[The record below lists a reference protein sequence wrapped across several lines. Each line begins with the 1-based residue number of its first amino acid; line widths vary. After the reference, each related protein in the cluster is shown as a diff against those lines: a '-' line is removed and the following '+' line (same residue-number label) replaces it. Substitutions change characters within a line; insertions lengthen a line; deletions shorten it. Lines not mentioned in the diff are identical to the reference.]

1 MHPIVLRGART
12 HCLRGVDLDLRP
24 GELVVITGRSGAGK
38 SSLAF
43 DTLYS
48 EGQRRFVESFSPYAR
63 QFLERLERPPV
74 DRLDPVAAGVA
85 VDRKAPIK
93 SSRSTLATM
102 ADLEAYLSALFLREA
117 TPRCPDCDVLAE
129 RRDPDASAAQAIETL
144 SGERAIVTYPSHVS
158 DAEHYLEV
166 REELA
171 KEGYR
176 RLLLDGE
183 ARDLDA
189 IRPTEALA
197 GGGRID
203 VVVDRVTIG
212 KRGRRRIASALEAAW
227 RLGEGRADLHVMDAA
242 AAKRVPVA
250 RGLACP
256 RCARSFASPSSGMFS
271 YESPV
276 GACDTCRGFGR
287 VLGIDWRKVVPDPS
301 LSLSERAIKPW
312 AGPKAS
318 RDRRL
323 LARYCTEH
331 GIPMDVPWAELSD
344 AQRETVL
351 QGEGEKRGQR
361 YPGVRAWFDWLQ
373 TKQYKMHVRVFLARY
388 RAYDVCPDCDGKRLG
403 PESLMYEV
411 DGLDLGD
418 WHRLELRH
426 ARERLARLETE
437 GHGAIARAELERRLG
452 YLERVGLG
460 YLTLDRQ
467 ARILSGGEA
476 QRVSL
481 TAALGTSLTG
491 ALFVLDEPTV
501 GLHPTDLEPLVDAMK
516 ELARRDN
523 VVLVVEHDA
532 RVIEAADRVVE
543 LGPGSGRD
551 GGRVVFDGTPA
562 EARAHGGATARALEP
577 LPKPPKQTKRADK
590 GELVVVGAREN
601 NLAIDELAIPLGGI
615 VALCGPS
622 GSGKSTLAETILHR
636 AVARGLGDFRGEPPG
651 RYERIE
657 GLAQLSAV
665 RLVDQ
670 SPLGRT
676 SRGNAATYTGAWTRI
691 RARFAATPEAEARE
705 IGPGHF
711 SFNVAG
717 GRCEACSGE
726 GAETVEMQFLAD
738 VRLVCPACKG
748 RRFRE
753 EVLEVRVAGAN
764 VAEMLETTVDRAL
777 EIFEDEG
784 AIVKALEPV
793 AQLGLGYLP
802 LGQPLSTLS
811 GGEAQR
817 LKLARALREV
827 GSGTLLI
834 LDEPSAG
841 LHPSEV
847 ERLDGA
853 LRQLTSE
860 GSTVVVID
868 HDPAVIMGAD
878 WCIELGPGAGSDGG
892 RVVAACTPA
901 ALSRRKTRTGAALR
915 RAMDGPTADGP
926 PAPPMPAPTRA
937 IEVHGAR
944 EHNLANID
952 VAIPHGELVVVTGPS
967 GSGKSSLAFDVVFA
981 EGQRRFLE
989 TLTPYARQFLP
1000 VMPRPDVDRVDGV
1013 PPSVALEQRTSRAG
1027 VNSTVA
1033 TVTEI
1038 AHYLRL
1044 LYAKVG
1050 VMHCPDCDVPVAS
1063 ASGDVLFS
1071 RLRERKGNVQLRA
1084 PVVRARKG
1092 VYYDVFNAAHRAGVA
1107 LAICDGEVID
1117 TDAPPKLKKSK
1128 EHSIDL
1134 ILYEGPARA
1143 TPREAFDRALGFA
1156 QGQVVLATAGSTTPS
1171 DADELWSTSRTC
1183 PSCHRSLP
1191 ELDPR
1196 WFSFN
1201 TKQGRCRPCEGSGF
1215 SGGAAAFREAL
1226 DASADEEGPVLVRCP
1241 ACEGSRLA
1249 PIPRAVRLFGERY
1262 HEASAASVAGMLDM
1276 VQSDAFR
1283 ASFTGD
1289 RALIADAPL
1298 TELERRLAFID
1309 QVGLGYLGLDR
1320 RARTLSGGEMQR
1332 LRLAAQLGAGLTGAL
1347 YVLDEPTIGLH
1358 PRDTGRLLDNLR
1370 ALVDTGSTVL
1380 VVEHDADCIR
1390 AADRLV
1396 DLGPRGGRGGGH
1408 VMAVGPPDE
1417 VLKSE
1422 LSPTATAIAE
1432 EATMYRRR
1440 EQLGP
1445 AEHRLSLAG
1454 ARANNLRGEDV
1465 TLPLERMVVVA
1476 GVSGSGKSTLVS
1488 HVLHPAV
1495 REALGRVTRPPGAFE
1510 AIDFPEAIVQRCIA
1524 VDQSPIGRTSRSVP
1538 ATYLDVW
1545 SPIRRVFAATPEA
1558 RALGYK
1564 PGRFSFNSASA
1575 GGRCET
1581 CKGSGV
1587 IAHEMAFLPDVKT
1600 TCATCGGA
1608 RFEPG
1613 TLEVRYR
1620 GLSIGDVLRLTVSEA
1635 VEVFAAHPKIVAPL
1649 RTLTDLGVG
1658 YVQLGQGSPTL
1669 SGGEAQRLKLAKEL
1683 TAGRAHKPTLYV
1695 LDEPTT
1701 GLHHSDVGRLVQVL
1715 DRLVRRGDSLVI
1727 IEHHPAVISA
1737 ADHVIE
1743 LGPEGGDE
1751 GGRVVAEGT
1760 PRAVSAAST
1769 ATGEVLRRLLE
1780 EGARRSA

>member
-12 HCLRGVDLDLRP
+12 HSLKGIDLDLRP

-102 ADLEAYLSALFLREA
+102 ADLEAYLSALFLRQA
-117 TPRCPDCDVLAE
+117 RPRCPDCGVLAE
-129 RRDPDASAAQAIETL
+129 RRDPDASAAQAIAEL
-144 SGERAIVTYPSHVS
+144 GGERAIVTYPSYVS
-158 DAEHYLEV
+158 DTEHYLEV
-166 REELA
+166 REQLA

-176 RLLLDGE
+176 RLLLDGQT
-183 ARDLDA
+183 RDVDD

-203 VVVDRVTIG
+203 VVVDRVSIG

-227 RLGEGRADLHVMDAA
+227 RFGEGRADLHVVDVAA
-242 AAKRVPVA
+242 PKRVPVA
-250 RGLACP
+250 RGLVCP
-256 RCARSFASPSSGMFS
+256 SCARGFAPPRPGLFS

-301 LSLSERAIKPW
+301 LSLAERAIKPW

-318 RDRRL
+318 WERRV
-323 LARYCTEH
+323 LARFCGEH
-331 GIPMDVPWAELSD
+331 GIPMDVPWAELTE

-351 QGEGEKRGQR
+351 QGEGKKRGQR

-411 DGLDLGD
+411 DGLDLGQ

-426 ARERLARLETE
+426 ARERLASLRSE
-437 GHGAIARAELERRLG
+437 GQGAIARAELERRLG

-467 ARILSGGEA
+467 ARTLSGGEA

-501 GLHPTDLEPLVDAMK
+501 GLHPTDLDPLVDAMR

-532 RVIEAADRVVE
+532 RVIEAADRVIE

-551 GGRVVFDGTPA
+551 GGRVVFDGTPS
-562 EARAHGGATARALEP
+562 EARARGGATARALEP
-577 LPKPPKQTKRADK
+577 LPKPSKRK
-590 GELVVVGAREN
+590 KRRTVGELRLVGAREN
-601 NLAIDELAIPLGGI
+601 NLAIDELTIPLGGI

-622 GSGKSTLAETILHR
+622 GSGKSTLADKILHR
-636 AVARGLGDFRGEPPG
+636 ATARGLGDFRGEPPG
-651 RYERIE
+651 RYERLD
-657 GLAQLSAV
+657 GLSQLSAV

-691 RARFAATPEAEARE
+691 RALFAATPEAEVRE

-753 EVLEVRVAGAN
+753 EVLEVRVAGLN
-764 VAEMLETTVDRAL
+764 VAEMLDATVDQAL
-777 EIFEDEG
+777 ELFAEES
-784 AIVKALEPV
+784 AVVNALEPV
-793 AQLGLGYLP
+793 ARLGLGYLP

-827 GSGTLLI
+827 GPGTLLV

-847 ERLDGA
+847 ERLDAA
-853 LRQLTSE
+853 LRQLTAD
-860 GSTVVVID
+860 GSTVLVVD
-868 HDPAVIMGAD
+868 HDPAVIAGAD

-892 RVVAACTPA
+892 RVVAACTPS
-901 ALSRRKTRTGAALR
+901 ALARRKTRTGEALR
-915 RAMDGPTADGP
+915 RASKVLVGAERSA
-926 PAPPMPAPTRA
+926 PAATPARKA
-937 IEVHGAR
+937 IEVFGAR
-944 EHNLANID
+944 EHNLADVD

-1050 VMHCPDCDVPVAS
+1050 VMHCPDCEVPVTS
-1063 ASGDVLFS
+1063 ASGDLLFA
-1071 RLRERKGNVQLRA
+1071 RLRERPGDVQLRA

-1092 VYYDVFNAAHRAGVA
+1092 VYYDVFNAAHRAGIVR
-1107 LAICDGEVID
+1107 AICDGAIVE
-1117 TDAPPKLKKSK
+1117 TDAPPKLKKTK

-1134 ILYEGPARA
+1134 VLYEGRASA
-1143 TPREAFDRALGFA
+1143 TPRPAFDRALAFA
-1156 QGQVVLATAGSTTPS
+1156 QGQVVLAAPGSTEPRP
-1171 DADELWSTSRTC
+1171 DDELWSTSRTC
-1183 PSCHRSLP
+1183 PSCQRSLP

-1201 TKQGRCRPCEGSGF
+1201 TAQGRCRSCEGSGF
-1215 SGGAAAFREAL
+1215 VGGAASLREAL
-1226 DASADEEGPVLVRCP
+1226 EASAEEEGPVLELCP
-1241 ACEGSRLA
+1241 SCDGSRLA

-1262 HEASAASVAGMLDM
+1262 HEACAASVTGMLEM
-1276 VQSDAFR
+1276 VQSEAFR
-1283 ASFTGD
+1283 GSLEGD
-1289 RALIADAPL
+1289 RAIIAEAPL
-1298 TELERRLAFID
+1298 TELERRLAFVE

-1390 AADRLV
+1390 AADRLI

-1417 VLKSE
+1417 VLSSE
-1422 LSPTATAIAE
+1422 LSPTAAAIAE
-1432 EATMYRRR
+1432 EATMHLRR
-1440 EQLGP
+1440 EQLGL
-1445 AEHRLSLAG
+1445 AEHHLTLAG
-1454 ARANNLRGEDV
+1454 ARANNLRGDEV
-1465 TLPLERMVVVA
+1465 TIPLGRMVVVA

-1488 HVLHPAV
+1488 HVLYPAV
-1495 REALGRVTRPPGAFE
+1495 REALGRVARPPGAF
-1510 AIDFPEAIVQRCIA
+1510 DDLHFDDSLVQRCIA

-1538 ATYLDVW
+1538 ATYLGVYDA
-1545 SPIRRVFAATPEA
+1545 IRRVFAATPEA

-1575 GGRCET
+1575 GGRCDT

-1600 TCATCGGA
+1600 TCPTCGGA

-1620 GLSIGDVLRLTVSEA
+1620 GLSIGDVLRLTVDET
-1635 VEVFAAHPKIVAPL
+1635 VDVFSAHPKIVAPL
-1649 RTLTDLGVG
+1649 ATLRDLGVG

-1683 TAGRAHKPTLYV
+1683 TAGRAHKPTLYI

-1701 GLHHSDVGRLVQVL
+1701 GLHHSDVGRLVEVL
-1715 DRLVRRGDSLVI
+1715 DRLVQRGDSLVI
-1727 IEHHPAVISA
+1727 IEHHPAVIAA

-1743 LGPEGGDE
+1743 LGPEGGEE
-1751 GGRVVAEGT
+1751 GGRVVAAGT
-1760 PRAVSAAST
+1760 PRALSAAST
-1769 ATGEVLRRLLE
+1769 ATGEVLRRLVDE
-1780 EGARRSA
+1780 AARRSA